1 MENYRS
7 ENGKKAVRVSI
18 EKGSNITTSERA
30 RELQKLSAQKRK
42 ENTTRRKDLQNTIK
56 IFMGLPVDREMLKD
70 PDEILDIA
78 STQGKEL
85 TVNEAIVFA
94 QVIRALDGDTQAAT
108 FLRDTAGE
116 KPKDQIEVAG
126 PTIDEYA
133 QSHKV
138 KL

>member
-1 MENYRS
+1 MGDWS
-7 ENGKKAVRVSI
+7 IPKAKKAGAVSA
-18 EKGSNITTSERA
+18 EKGTNINSPERA
-30 RELQKLSAQKRK
+30 RELQKLGVQKRK
-42 ENTTRRKDLQNTIK
+42 ENTERVKDLQRTAKMI
-56 IFMGLPVDREMLKD
+56 MSMAVDRKQLFN

-78 STQGKEL
+78 STKCENL
-85 TVNEAIVFA
+85 TVNEAIIFA
-94 QVIRALDGDTQAAT
+94 QVLRAINGDTQAAA
-108 FLRDTAGE
+108 FIRDTAGE